1 MTGKYKSLFYR
12 EDLENL
18 TEEIVFQEIYA
29 LTESG
34 EQKFCQCDAC
44 IQDIAAIVLN
54 RVASLYCCSPLE
66 KVIPGDDLQQR
77 IKEIKELV
85 RQELPKAIET
95 VTLFSHHLTD
105 DEE

>member
-1 MTGKYKSLFYR
+1 MTGRYKTLFYR

-34 EQKFCQCDAC
+34 EQFCQCDSC

-66 KVIPGDDLQQR
+66 KVIPGEELQQR

-85 RQELPKAIET
+85 RQELPKAIDT
-95 VTLFSHHLTD
+95 VTRYSHHLTD